1 MEALKKIWNKPWK
14 ATSLPYRLRNWLLET
29 ATRVIEFVSGMAMLG
44 YAAVFAKNGEKL
56 VTTELYYKFAAVPL
70 WAAVSVFAVLGLAQL
85 SLMPLKTPRSNVLS
99 GFALVVSASVWLLTF
114 AAFEASPVPANTG
127 VVFPA
132 IMAFLCAISGSRLI
146 DLNKIK

>member
-1 MEALKKIWNKPWK
+1 
-14 ATSLPYRLRNWLLET
+14 
-29 ATRVIEFVSGMAMLG
+29 MAIPG
-44 YAAVFAKNGEKL
+44 HAAGFSKNGEKP
-56 VTTELYYKFAAVPL
+56 VKNEPDYQFAALPL
-70 WAAVSVFAVLGLAQL
+70 LAAVSGVAGLGVAPPV
-85 SLMPLKTPRSNVLS
+85 LMPLKTPRSNVLS